1 MLCCVPTVSEFETR
15 FGRSFG
21 RRKLTS
27 DESEQENRNDL
38 KARRTSRRKL
48 GVVQPPTR
56 PGLAAGEASG
66 RINRRRVRCPLV
78 LRQHQ
83 NASGGKV
90 GFELA
95 NSRPDHEPVS
105 LSGTVTVIQSG
116 PGPASLRPRGSPW
129 HWAQPRKLPEFCLQD
144 CLVGAARGRPGGLRS
159 AGPNKPP
166 AYHRHG
172 HGHESR

>member
-1 MLCCVPTVSEFETR
+1 MPRPGLCSPCSCFPCVILSLMYVPTVSEFETW

-21 RRKLTS
+21 RRKLT
-27 DESEQENRNDL
+27 SEQENRNDL

-56 PGLAAGEASG
+56 PGLAAGDAAS
-66 RINRRRVRCPLV
+66 RVRVRCPLV

-144 CLVGAARGRPGGLRS
+144 C
-159 AGPNKPP
+159 
-166 AYHRHG
+166 
-172 HGHESR
+172 

>member
-1 MLCCVPTVSEFETR
+1 MCYIECYVRSYKENMTVSEFKTW

-27 DESEQENRNDL
+27 DGSEQENRDDL
-38 KARRTSRRKL
+38 KARRTSRRGLAGKL
-48 GVVQPPTR
+48 GGPTMTR
-56 PGLAAGEASG
+56 AVTAWCSPQRGPGWRQGETYAGCQ
-66 RINRRRVRCPLV
+66 INRRRVRCPLV
-78 LRQHQ
+78 LRQHP

-144 CLVGAARGRPGGLRS
+144 C
-159 AGPNKPP
+159 
-166 AYHRHG
+166 
-172 HGHESR
+172 